1 MATERSAV
9 VRRRSATAVGVYA
22 ATVLGVGTT
31 IAATRILGSSYAQF
45 AVVFSIVSFFQML
58 LDLTVDEALIK
69 YGFRY
74 VTAEDWPR
82 LRRLFEVAL
91 GLKLAGGG
99 LALLVIAG
107 LAPFTA
113 SIWQHQHGLA
123 WPLVVGA
130 FVPLA
135 QATETIAGCA
145 LILRDR
151 LPVRAWFYTVGMAAR
166 LAGTAIGATQG
177 VLGAMIGLLV
187 GQVVSSLAISG
198 TGWRAWRAFPIH
210 ESRPLGEDAADLRR
224 FVISSSAATSLTSG
238 RALLGTW
245 LIGAIAPFQQAAY
258 FRNAQAPLTALA
270 AISSPARMVLL
281 AEQTADYE
289 RGQRDRVRRLLRRYI
304 LFSTLVMF
312 VVVPVG
318 WFLTPYVMEI
328 YGHRFRLHA
337 TTPARIVLFV
347 GALQFISGFS
357 KTLPVSLGRP
367 NLRVISHGIEVVI
380 FVPLLVVFSH
390 YWGATGGALAML
402 VSTIAFCVIWA
413 WLLHQLRD
421 ALANVAP
428 AEVV

>member
-1 MATERSAV
+1 MASGAL
-9 VRRRSATAVGVYA
+9 RRRSTTAVGVYA
-22 ATVLGVGTT
+22 ATAFGVGTT
-31 IAATRILGSSYAQF
+31 IAATRILGSSYAAF
-45 AVVFSIVSFFQML
+45 AVVFSAVSFFQML

-82 LRRLFEVAL
+82 LRRLFEVAVAF
-91 GLKLAGGG
+91 KVVGGVV
-99 LALLVIAG
+99 ALVVIGG

-113 SIWQHQHGLA
+113 SIWHQDGLT

-135 QATETIAGCA
+135 QSTETLAGCA

-151 LPVRAWFYTVGMAAR
+151 LPARAWFLTFGMITRLVGVT
-166 LAGTAIGATQG
+166 LGATQG
-177 VLGAMIGLLV
+177 VLGAMIGLLA
-187 GQVVSSLAISG
+187 GQIASTLAING
-198 TGWRAWRAFPIH
+198 AGWRAWRAFPIH

-224 FVISSSAATSLTSG
+224 FVISSSVATSLTSG
-238 RALLGTW
+238 RSTLGTW
-245 LIGAIAPFQQAAY
+245 LIGAIAPFWQAAY
-258 FRNAQAPLTALA
+258 FRNAQAPLTATA
-270 AISSPARMVLL
+270 AISAPARLVLL

-289 RGQRDRVRRLLRRYI
+289 RGHRDRVRRLLKRYI
-304 LFSTLVMF
+304 IFSTLVMC

-318 WFLTPYVMEI
+318 WFLMPWAMQI
-328 YGHRFRLHA
+328 AYGHRFRVHA
-337 TTPARIVLFV
+337 TTAGRIVLVV

-367 NLRVISHGIEVVI
+367 NLRVVSHGIEVAVFI
-380 FVPLLVVFSH
+380 PLLIVFAH

-402 VSTIAFCVIWA
+402 VSTVVFCVVWA
-413 WLLHQLRD
+413 WLLHTLRD
-421 ALANVAP
+421 ALANIAP

>member
-1 MATERSAV
+1 MASA
-9 VRRRSATAVGVYA
+9 VRRRSTTAVGVYA

-31 IAATRILGSSYAQF
+31 IAATRILGNSYAAF
-45 AVVFSIVSFFQML
+45 AVVFSIVGFFQML

-74 VTAEDWPR
+74 VTAEDWGR

-91 GLKLAGGG
+91 GFKLVGGV
-99 LALLVIAG
+99 LALAAVAA
-107 LAPFTA
+107 LAPL
-113 SIWQHQHGLA
+113 SHRIWHQNGLA

-145 LILRDR
+145 LILREQ
-151 LPVRAWFYTVGMAAR
+151 LHVRAWFYTVGMGTR
-166 LAGTAIGATQG
+166 LAGVAIGATHG

-187 GQVVSSLAISG
+187 GQIASSLAITG
-198 TGWRAWRAFPIH
+198 TGWRAWRDFPIH
-210 ESRPLGEDAADLRR
+210 ASRPLGEDAADLRR
-224 FVISSSAATSLTSG
+224 FVVSSSAATTLTSG
-238 RALLGTW
+238 RATLGTW

-258 FRNAQAPLTALA
+258 FRVAQSPLTAMA
-270 AISSPARMVLL
+270 AISSPARLVLL

-289 RGQRDRVRRLLRRYI
+289 RGHRDRVRRLLRRYI
-304 LFSTLVMF
+304 VFSTLVML
-312 VVVPVG
+312 VVVPIG

-328 YGHRFRLHA
+328 FGHRFRLHA
-337 TTPARIVLFV
+337 TTPARVVLFV

-367 NLRVISHGIEVVI
+367 NLRVVSHAIEVAVFI
-380 FVPLLVVFSH
+380 PLLVAFGH
-390 YWGATGGALAML
+390 YWGATGGTLAML
-402 VSTIAFCVIWA
+402 VSTAVFCAVWA
-413 WLLHQLRD
+413 WMLVDLRD
-421 ALANVAP
+421 ALANIAP